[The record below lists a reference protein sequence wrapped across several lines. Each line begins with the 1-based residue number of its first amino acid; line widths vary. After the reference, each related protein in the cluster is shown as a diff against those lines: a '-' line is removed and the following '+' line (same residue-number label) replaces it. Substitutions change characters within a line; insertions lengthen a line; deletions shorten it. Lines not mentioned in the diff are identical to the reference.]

1 MNLLSIIKMDT
12 IFMNS
17 KNSQT
22 SKPHVLILKFTD
34 KLDLRRGENR
44 IALSNLS
51 IYYTWKNIKSS
62 YNNNKFKIS
71 APTWND
77 KFELPDGSYSVSDI
91 QDYFEYILKVHGENT
106 DNPSVE
112 IYVNKIENRII
123 FRTKNGYSL
132 EPLIPET
139 MKLLGSPKNKITKD
153 KSGENVPHLEI
164 AEVVLVHC
172 NIVNNYYQQNSR
184 VLYTFVPNTTFGSLL
199 EMSPA
204 NHIFVK
210 TFNSEFQDIKVS
222 FTDQNSQPLKIED
235 RINLTLVIK

>member
-1 MNLLSIIKMDT
+1 MDT

-77 KFELPDGSYSVSDI
+77 KFELPDGLYSVSNI
-91 QDYFEYILKVHGENT
+91 QDYFEYILKKHGQNI
-106 DNPSVE
+106 DKPSVK
-112 IYVNKIENRII
+112 IYVKKNR
-123 FRTKNGYSL
+123 K
-132 EPLIPET
+132 
-139 MKLLGSPKNKITKD
+139 
-153 KSGENVPHLEI
+153 
-164 AEVVLVHC
+164 
-172 NIVNNYYQQNSR
+172 
-184 VLYTFVPNTTFGSLL
+184 
-199 EMSPA
+199 
-204 NHIFVK
+204 
-210 TFNSEFQDIKVS
+210 
-222 FTDQNSQPLKIED
+222 
-235 RINLTLVIK
+235 